1 MSGLVI
7 VFSCHVKSCLV
18 FSYADC
24 GDADDADEDDDLDDD
39 DDVDNEGCGNRDLH
53 VTPTTVKSGDPV
65 VTLDSFPTLG
75 AFPCCVSLHLA
86 ENILLTMQ
94 SVQKKF
100 RQGGGVSMVSVLYHQ
115 CHFKDYFFFVAH
127 ILDFVLDGTTK

>member
-1 MSGLVI
+1 MSRLVI

-18 FSYADC
+18 FGYADC
-24 GDADDADEDDDLDDD
+24 GDADDAVEDDDVDDD

-65 VTLDSFPTLG
+65 VTLDSFPALG

-86 ENILLTMQ
+86 KIFFLQCDLYKKNSDRGEAYLWYLSFTTSATLRITFFLLPISWIL
-94 SVQKKF
+94 S
-100 RQGGGVSMVSVLYHQ
+100 
-115 CHFKDYFFFVAH
+115 
-127 ILDFVLDGTTK
+127 